1 MGSFPETTIN
11 PEILCLFLLLGDVVT
26 IAFACA
32 LTDRKCPAN
41 FLVPITSG
49 PHDSRWGTF

>member
-1 MGSFPETTIN
+1 MGSFLETTID
-11 PEILCLFLLLGDVVT
+11 PEILCLFLLFGDVT